1 MKNDDSKDNK
11 KTETSLLNFLIKM
24 IETMTSTVEAIISHI
39 TKVNT
44 LLTSFEKRF
53 NSFGKVVQDNLMKI
67 LQE

>member
-1 MKNDDSKDNK
+1 
-11 KTETSLLNFLIKM
+11 LIKM